1 MGSWMIALAAGA
13 FCIGMTE
20 FLPMG
25 LLPNIAHGLDV
36 SIPAAGNL
44 VTVYALGVVVGGPL
58 MVALT
63 INRPR
68 KATLLGLMAVFTLG
82 NMLCAMAPNYLT
94 LSVARVFTALSH
106 GSFFGIAAVVALYL
120 APPGQGNRA
129 LALMFTGL
137 TMANVLG
144 VPLGTLLGQETSWRT
159 PFWIVAACGAFA
171 MYAIWRFVPDLSAMP
186 KPDIRKEMHAVL
198 QPNVLLAMAIT
209 AIGFAGVF
217 TIFTYIAPILEDMSG
232 LLPRHIGFM
241 LVAMG
246 VAATIGLNVGGK
258 MADWKLL
265 PTIALSLSGMALLGI
280 VFAWS
285 MQFTLAAIATAFIWG
300 MVSFAVGPGLQTN
313 AMAQAGDSPLMAS
326 TVNQSAFNLGNAGGA
341 FLGGAVIHF
350 GFGLPAVAIA
360 SAVVAIC
367 GALLT
372 VYSMHH
378 YGRNNKP

>member
-25 LLPNIAHGLDV
+25 LLPDIAHGLDV
-36 SIPAAGNL
+36 SIPATGNL
-44 VTVYALGVVVGGPL
+44 VTVYALGVVIGGPL
-58 MVALT
+58 MVAIT

-68 KATLLGLMAVFTLG
+68 KATLLGLMAIFTLG
-82 NMLCAMAPNYLT
+82 NILCALAPNYLT
-94 LSVARVFTALSH
+94 LAAARIFTALSH
-106 GSFFGIAAVVALYL
+106 GSFFGIAAVVALHL

-144 VPLGTLLGQETSWRT
+144 VPLGTLLGQETSWRI
-159 PFWIVAACGAFA
+159 PFWTVAACGAIA
-171 MYAIWRFVPDLSAMP
+171 MYTIWRFIPDLRAMP
-186 KPDIRKEMHAVL
+186 KPDIRKEMQAVL

-217 TIFTYIAPILEDMSG
+217 TIFTYITPILEDMSG
-232 LLPRHIGFM
+232 LSPHHVSFM
-241 LVAMG
+241 LIAMG
-246 VAATIGLNVGGK
+246 IAATIGLNIGGK

-265 PTIALSLSGMALLGI
+265 PTITLSLIGMALLGI

-313 AMAQAGDSPLMAS
+313 AMAQAGESPLMAS

-350 GFGLPAVAIA
+350 DFGLPAVALA
-360 SAVVAIC
+360 SAAVAIC

-372 VYSMHH
+372 LYSMQH
-378 YGRNNKP
+378 YGKQTK

>member
-1 MGSWMIALAAGA
+1 MGNWMIALAAGA

-25 LLPNIAHGLDV
+25 LLPDIAHGLDV
-36 SIPAAGNL
+36 SIPATGNL

-68 KATLLGLMAVFTLG
+68 KATLLGLLAIFTLG
-82 NMLCAMAPNYLT
+82 NVLCALAPNYLT
-94 LSVARVFTALSH
+94 LAAARVFTALSH
-106 GSFFGIAAVVALYL
+106 GSFFGIAAVVALHL

-144 VPLGTLLGQETSWRT
+144 VPLGTLLGQETSWRV
-159 PFWIVAACGAFA
+159 PFWTVAACGAVA
-171 MYAIWRFVPDLSAMP
+171 MYATWRFIPDLSAMP
-186 KPDIRKEMHAVL
+186 RPDIRKEMHAVL

-217 TIFTYIAPILEDMSG
+217 TIFTYITPILEDMSG
-232 LLPRHIGFM
+232 LLPHDVSFM
-241 LVAMG
+241 LIAMG
-246 VAATIGLNVGGK
+246 IAATIGLNIGGK
-258 MADWKLL
+258 MADLKLL
-265 PTIALSLSGMALLGI
+265 PTIALSLTSMALLGI

-285 MQFTLAAIATAFIWG
+285 MQFMLAAIITAFIWG

-350 GFGLPAVAIA
+350 GLGLPAVALA
-360 SAVVAIC
+360 SAAVAIC

-372 VYSMHH
+372 LYSMRH
-378 YGRNNKP
+378 YRKNNL

>member
-25 LLPNIAHGLDV
+25 LLPDIAHGLDV
-36 SIPAAGNL
+36 SIPATGNL

-68 KATLLGLMAVFTLG
+68 KATLLGLMAIFTFG
-82 NMLCAMAPNYLT
+82 NMLCALAPNYFT
-94 LSVARVFTALSH
+94 LAAARIFTALSH

-144 VPLGTLLGQETSWRT
+144 VPLGTLLGQETSWRV
-159 PFWIVAACGAFA
+159 PFWTVSACGAVA
-171 MYAIWRFVPDLSAMP
+171 IYAIWRFIPDLGAMP
-186 KPDIRKEMHAVL
+186 RPDIRREMHAVF

-217 TIFTYIAPILEDMSG
+217 TIFTYITPILEDMSG
-232 LLPRHIGFM
+232 LSPHHVSFM
-241 LVAMG
+241 LIAMG
-246 VAATIGLNVGGK
+246 IAATIGLNIGGK

-265 PTIALSLSGMALLGI
+265 PTITLSLTGMALLGI

-350 GFGLPAVAIA
+350 GFGLPAVALA
-360 SAVVAIC
+360 SAAVAVC

-372 VYSMHH
+372 LYSMQH
-378 YGRNNKP
+378 YGKKNL

>member
-25 LLPNIAHGLDV
+25 LLPDIAHDLDV
-36 SIPAAGNL
+36 SIPATGNL
-44 VTVYALGVVVGGPL
+44 VTVYALGVVIGGPL

-68 KATLLGLMAVFTLG
+68 KATLLGLMAIFTLG
-82 NMLCAMAPNYLT
+82 NMLCALAPNYLT
-94 LSVARVFTALSH
+94 LAAARIFTALSH

-144 VPLGTLLGQETSWRT
+144 VPLGTLLGQETSWRI
-159 PFWIVAACGAFA
+159 PFWTVSVCGAVA
-171 MYAIWRFVPDLSAMP
+171 LYAIWRFIHDLSAMP
-186 KPDIRKEMHAVL
+186 RPDIRREMRAVL
-198 QPNVLLAMAIT
+198 KPSVLLAMAIT

-217 TIFTYIAPILEDMSG
+217 TIFTYITPILEDMAG
-232 LLPRHIGFM
+232 LSPRNVSAM

-246 VAATIGLNVGGK
+246 IAATIGLNIGGK

-265 PTIALSLSGMALLGI
+265 PTIAISLTGMALLGML
-280 VFAWS
+280 FAWS
-285 MQFTLAAIATAFIWG
+285 MQFTLAAVLTAFAWG

-350 GFGLPAVAIA
+350 GFGLPAVALA
-360 SAVVAIC
+360 SAAVAVC

-372 VYSMHH
+372 VYSMRH
-378 YGRNNKP
+378 YGKKNL

>member
-1 MGSWMIALAAGA
+1 MIALAAGA

-25 LLPNIAHGLDV
+25 LLPDIAHGLDV
-36 SIPAAGNL
+36 SIPATGNL

-68 KATLLGLMAVFTLG
+68 KATLLGLLAIFTLG
-82 NMLCAMAPNYLT
+82 NVLCALAPNYLT
-94 LSVARVFTALSH
+94 LAAARVFTALSH
-106 GSFFGIAAVVALYL
+106 GSFFGIAAVVALHL

-144 VPLGTLLGQETSWRT
+144 VPLGTLLGQETSWRV
-159 PFWIVAACGAFA
+159 PFWTVAACGAVA
-171 MYAIWRFVPDLSAMP
+171 MYATWRFIPDLSAMP
-186 KPDIRKEMHAVL
+186 RPDIRKEMHAVL

-217 TIFTYIAPILEDMSG
+217 TIFTYITPILEDMSG
-232 LLPRHIGFM
+232 LLPHDVSFM
-241 LVAMG
+241 LIAMG
-246 VAATIGLNVGGK
+246 IAATIGLNIGGK
-258 MADWKLL
+258 MADLKLL
-265 PTIALSLSGMALLGI
+265 PTIALSLTSMALLGI

-285 MQFTLAAIATAFIWG
+285 MQFMLAAIITAFIWG

-350 GFGLPAVAIA
+350 GLGLPAVALA
-360 SAVVAIC
+360 SAAVAIC

-372 VYSMHH
+372 LYSMRH
-378 YGRNNKP
+378 YRKNNL

>member
-25 LLPNIAHGLDV
+25 LLPDIAHDLDV
-36 SIPAAGNL
+36 SIPATGNL
-44 VTVYALGVVVGGPL
+44 VTVYALGVVIGGPL

-68 KATLLGLMAVFTLG
+68 KATLLGLMAIFTLG
-82 NMLCAMAPNYLT
+82 NMLCALAPNYIT
-94 LSVARVFTALSH
+94 LAAARIFTALSH

-144 VPLGTLLGQETSWRT
+144 VPLGTLLGQETSWRI
-159 PFWIVAACGAFA
+159 PFWTVSVCGAVA
-171 MYAIWRFVPDLSAMP
+171 LYAIWRFIPDLSAMP
-186 KPDIRKEMHAVL
+186 RPDIRREMRAVL
-198 QPNVLLAMAIT
+198 KPSVLLAMAIT

-217 TIFTYIAPILEDMSG
+217 TIFTYITPILEDMAG
-232 LLPRHIGFM
+232 LSPRNVSAM

-246 VAATIGLNVGGK
+246 IAATIGLNIGGK

-265 PTIALSLSGMALLGI
+265 PTIAISLTGMALLGI
-280 VFAWS
+280 LFAWS
-285 MQFTLAAIATAFIWG
+285 MQFTLAAVLTAFVWG

-350 GFGLPAVAIA
+350 GFGLPAVALA
-360 SAVVAIC
+360 SAAVAVC

-372 VYSMHH
+372 VYSMRH
-378 YGRNNKP
+378 YGKKNL